1 MYALDLCAPFRCGVS
16 ISPSPVESYDQIT
29 VAFIV
34 RFSGGPSS
42 HCQTSRCE
50 GQDFR
55 FYGETSVVQ
64 LFSHLWVTDLSG
76 LRFDFIVITPHL
88 LSHVA
93 SLSLDLMYVFGMFHH
108 FVVDDYGF

>member
-1 MYALDLCAPFRCGVS
+1 MPQYLISLLGPGVHLTFVH
-16 ISPSPVESYDQIT
+16 PSGVEFLFLLVLWNTCDQIT

-50 GQDFR
+50 AQDFHL
-55 FYGETSVVQ
+55 YGKTSVVQ
-64 LFSHLWVTDLSG
+64 LFSHLWVTNLSG
-76 LRFDFIVITPHL
+76 LRFGFIVITPHL

-93 SLSLDLMYVFGMFHH
+93 SLSLDVMYAFW
-108 FVVDDYGF
+108 